1 MSSTIDTLPNAVK
14 PLDVAFRTVH
24 YGDITAEQAFQA
36 LYGDLEF
43 CDDYMSLGDTEAEFF
58 VDTRSILAGKCGVFF
73 TPHVFSVEAALGA
86 RRQRVEQSKREGF
99 LIDRKRVNPF
109 RTGLG
114 QRHIVGRRVSM
125 IEVDSRT
132 IEDQI
137 KVFSKVEEIIG
148 KPIFSVIIMS
158 GDTRDS
164 ARKAV
169 EAAHETGHAIVI
181 IPGKSLHIYISHGE
195 WVTEDQAAEIHKHH
209 VALFGGDNAISNS
222 DRRMRRPSTLASNVT
237 AEGSIEYR
245 VQTTLRAASVEVP
258 VAEYINH
265 LKALALHFNVDVDAT
280 YAEAVQ
286 KQAAERGVE
295 GFDGELAKGGRISLQ
310 TLVRDSSGREIRL
323 AELAKRI
330 PEGGYEQCYIR
341 PENVN
346 TPSASVKVSDGFVS
360 VVDFAAGQRW
370 WAPIGDDLDPDF
382 VPTPDF
388 TEIFNCSHDLQPV
401 PTSSVPTSPLRKK
414 NNTQGGNKDESQPLL
429 TRFSSS
435 DLIDGRYLPYT
446 GLRRRITVL
455 RGVPGV
461 KGCGKSTWM
470 ASAVHGARDN
480 RPNPRTQPI
489 IASAHRCSLV
499 DTLHGRTGLPHYRG
513 VDDTFSQVDPRAG
526 GDIVITLDSLHKAP
540 MLIDGAIV
548 RPRVL
553 IIDEWMQYLQHLF
566 GGTMCGSQS
575 INALERLRFFLRNAE
590 HVVVADADIDSWGI
604 KTLLRLANAPASDV
618 EIIEAEAL
626 NPWAY
631 KCTQNKWLWR
641 DQVLIA
647 WGQEKVLGIGV
658 QSKTEAHTLAILLK
672 HKRPN
677 ANILVIS
684 QDTIKDIE
692 AEAGVGNLDRWINE
706 HAREYHAV
714 IWTPTIGTGY
724 SIDVKDHF
732 DCIFGLGWGWVGT
745 AQDLHQLV
753 HRVRYPRSNV
763 VHLCASPQSGGK
775 ACKYKD
781 IRHGL
786 LSLTTKTYDL
796 SDDKNGQHAVGTPVA
811 TDAGVRF
818 EPRHPEHF
826 DLYCQVLAYS
836 RSWGGPG
843 GASQYHRLGDYL
855 RSIKAPVQP
864 WDSQPRDVVTLSAL
878 FKAAKGAYKADRA
891 ELVSEAD
898 LLDPAVLDGHFE
910 PASREEELSLE
921 RTSVDRFYGKSD
933 ADTVRKDDEGKHRRT
948 VRKFAA
954 LRLFREDRRAL
965 KALDT
970 PELRGG
976 SLAHL
981 RHHEAKAQL
990 VNDLLK
996 LIGCPVDRI
1005 VDPENTDDVIWLTP
1019 DTQQL
1024 VEYLE
1029 KRQGV
1034 FQRLGFS
1041 IPKNWRKAPR
1051 GFWRSILDSMG
1062 ITPTKRKVRLETG
1075 GFGYEWT
1082 ILGADLADMHA
1093 DSEHYVK
1100 ARLEAVEDASDFDD
1114 TMSIEEINE
1123 VISRALED
1131 AVNGDGCDDDGGEVT
1146 GVAVGG

>member
-14 PLDVAFRTVH
+14 PLRDAFRTVH
-24 YGDITAEQAFQA
+24 YGDITDVDAFAA
-36 LYGDLEF
+36 LYGSLDY
-43 CDDYMSLGDTEAEFF
+43 CDDYNTLDLTSAEFF
-58 VDTRSILAGKCGVFF
+58 VDTRSYVNGKCGVYF
-73 TPHVFSVEAALGA
+73 TPQPFTAEAARSALRKRA
-86 RRQRVEQSKREGF
+86 AHAAREGF
-99 LIDRKRVNPF
+99 KLDPERLNPG

-114 QRHIVGRRVSM
+114 AKSIAGQLVSIMECDDKSIEAQIEQIDRFERFCGRRIYNVC
-125 IEVDSRT
+125 VL
-132 IEDQI
+132 
-137 KVFSKVEEIIG
+137 
-148 KPIFSVIIMS
+148 S
-158 GDTRDS
+158 GDARDS
-164 ARKAV
+164 AIQ
-169 EAAHETGHAIVI
+169 AARAEMTTSHALTVL
-181 IPGKSLHIYISHGE
+181 PGKSVQCFVNHGE
-195 WVTEDQAAEIHKHH
+195 FISAEVARDIHQHQ
-209 VALFGGDNAISNS
+209 VALFGADACTANP
-222 DRRMRRPSTLASNVT
+222 DRRMRRPSTLALSRVSDHEFH
-237 AEGSIEYR
+237 AR
-245 VQTTLRAASVEVP
+245 VQTTLRAVEGPIPAS
-258 VAEYINH
+258 EY
-265 LKALALHFNVDVDAT
+265 LALLRDYAASLGIDVASEYVEQVRVQRKVDGVARGDFDGSLSNGGRLSPLTVVRDADGVEMRLVDLAEQIPDGGRVDA
-280 YAEAVQ
+280 YV
-286 KQAAERGVE
+286 
-295 GFDGELAKGGRISLQ
+295 
-310 TLVRDSSGREIRL
+310 
-323 AELAKRI
+323 
-330 PEGGYEQCYIR
+330 R
-341 PENVN
+341 PENLNRPTAAVYRN
-346 TPSASVKVSDGFVS
+346 GDTLTI
-360 VVDFAAGQRW
+360 VDFSSLQRW
-370 WAPIGDDLDPDF
+370 YCPLGDDLDPDF

-401 PTSSVPTSPLRKK
+401 PTSSVPTSPLRKED
-414 NNTQGGNKDESQPLL
+414 NTQGGNKDESQPLL

-470 ASAVHGARDN
+470 ASAVHEARDY

-513 VDDTFSQVDPRAG
+513 VDDTFSPVDPRAG
-526 GDIVITLDSLHKAP
+526 GDIVITLDSLHKTP

-553 IIDEWMQYLQHLF
+553 IIDEWMQYLQHLY

-590 HVVVADADIDSWGI
+590 HVVVADADIDSWGV
-604 KTLLRLANAPASDV
+604 KTLLKLAEASPSET

-626 NPWAY
+626 NPWSY
-631 KCTQNKWLWR
+631 KVTQNKWLWR
-641 DQVLIA
+641 DEILIA
-647 WGQEKVLGIGV
+647 WGQEKTLGIGV
-658 QSKTEAHTLAILLK
+658 QSKTEAHTLALLLK
-672 HKRPN
+672 HKRPT

-706 HAREYHAV
+706 HARAYDAV

-724 SIDVKDHF
+724 SIDVTDHF
-732 DCIFGLGWGWVGT
+732 DCVFGLGWGWVGT

-775 ACKYKD
+775 ACKYRD

-786 LSLTTKTYDL
+786 ITLTSKTYDL
-796 SDDKNGQHAVGTPVA
+796 SDDKAGQHAVGVPVA
-811 TDAGVRF
+811 TEAGPRF

-843 GASQYHRLGDYL
+843 GASQYNRLGDYL
-855 RSIKAPVQP
+855 RSIKATLRP
-864 WDSQPRDVVTLSAL
+864 WDDQPRDMITLAAL

-891 ELVSEAD
+891 ELVAEAD
-898 LLDPAVLDGHFE
+898 LLDPAVLDGQFE
-910 PASREEELSLE
+910 PSSREEELSLE
-921 RTSVDRFYGKSD
+921 RTGVDRFYGKSD

-954 LRLFREDRRAL
+954 LRLFHEDRRAL
-965 KALDT
+965 KALDA

-990 VNDLLK
+990 VNDLLR

-1005 VDPENTDDVIWLTP
+1005 VDPENTDDVTWLTP

-1024 VEYLE
+1024 VAYLE
-1029 KRQGV
+1029 KRQGT

-1041 IPKNWRKAPR
+1041 IPKNWKRAPR
-1051 GFWRSILDSMG
+1051 GFWRSLLDGMG
-1062 ITPTKRKVRLETG
+1062 ITPTKRKVRIEG
-1075 GFGYEWT
+1075 GGIGYEWT
-1082 ILGADLADMHA
+1082 ILGADLANMHA
-1093 DSEHYVK
+1093 DSEHYVQ
-1100 ARLEAVEDASDFDD
+1100 ARLEAVEEASDFNPG
-1114 TMSIEEINE
+1114 MSIEEITA
-1123 VISRALED
+1123 VIDRALGQ
-1131 AVNGDGCDDDGGEVT
+1131 AVNVDVDGESEVT
-1146 GVAVGG
+1146 PVAVGG